1 MRAIRIHETGGA
13 ERLQWDEVPVPEPKA
28 GEVRIRVEAVGVNFI
43 EIYQRSGLYSIP
55 LPGVL
60 GLEAAGA
67 ISAVG
72 PGVTG
77 WAVGQRIA
85 TVKAEGA
92 YAQETIVPA
101 AHAVEVPSSVTAKQA
116 AAVLLQGMTAHY
128 LAYSTYPLKPGDT
141 ALVHAAAGG
150 VGLLLIQ
157 IAKRCGAR
165 VLGTVGDPAKA
176 ALAKQ
181 AGADEIVLYRQE
193 DFAAAVKRL
202 TGGRGVDVVYDS
214 VGKDTFEGSL
224 NSLRPRGMMVS
235 YGNASGPVPPFAPL
249 LLTQKGSLF
258 FTRPSL
264 AHHTLTRE
272 ELIGRTTALFGWM
285 KAGQLDV
292 RIGGEFPLEK
302 AADAHRAL
310 ESRGTTGKL
319 LLIP

>member
-1 MRAIRIHETGGA
+1 MH
-13 ERLQWDEVPVPEPKA
+13 WDEVPVPEPKA

-55 LPGVL
+55 LPAVL
-60 GLEAAGA
+60 GMEAAGV
-67 ISAVG
+67 INAVG

-77 WAVGQRIA
+77 LAVGQRIA
-85 TVKAEGA
+85 TVKAAGS
-92 YAQETIVPA
+92 YAQETLVPA
-101 AHAVEVPSSVTAKQA
+101 EQAVAVPNSVTAKQA

-128 LAYSTYPLKPGDT
+128 LAYSTYALKPGDT

-165 VLGTVGDPAKA
+165 VFGTVGDPAKA

-181 AGADEIVLYRQE
+181 AGADEVILYRQE
-193 DFAAAVKRL
+193 DFSAAVKRL
-202 TGGRGVDVVYDS
+202 THGRGVDVVYDS

-235 YGNASGPVPPFAPL
+235 YGNASGPVPPFSPL

-264 AHHTLTRE
+264 IHHTQVRE
-272 ELIGRTTALFGWM
+272 ELVERASALFNWM
-285 KAGQLDV
+285 QAGQLDV
-292 RIGGEFPLEK
+292 RIGGEYPLEQ
-302 AADAHRAL
+302 AADAQRAL